1 VAQGDGEESMNDI
14 LRVDRLSQ
22 RFGGLHALKEVS
34 FDVIEGEILG
44 IIGPNGAG
52 KSTLFNAIVGVVP
65 PVSGHVWFKDED
77 LVGVPPHEVMAK
89 GVAKTSQSVQV
100 FDEMTVLD
108 NVAVAALLA
117 NDTIKSAR
125 EAARGEL
132 EFWGLQSYADVAAQD
147 LTLAQRSTL
156 ELARAMMLHPAVLL
170 VDEVMAG
177 LNEVEVD
184 QMLDRMMQ
192 ANRERSVTLIV
203 IEHNMRA
210 LMRISHRILALDYG
224 AVIALGEPAEVSK
237 NQRVVDAYLGVE

>member
-1 VAQGDGEESMNDI
+1 MNPI
-14 LRVDRLSQ
+14 LKIEGLSQ
-22 RFGGLHALKEVS
+22 QFGGLRALKDAS
-34 FDVIEGEILG
+34 FDLIDGEILG

-52 KSTLFNAIVGVVP
+52 KSTLFNAMVGVVP
-65 PVSGHVWFKDED
+65 PVAGHVWFKDED
-77 LVGVPPHEVMAK
+77 LVGVPAHEVMAK

-108 NVAVAALLA
+108 NVAVAALL
-117 NDTIKSAR
+117 KSASLKASR
-125 EAARGEL
+125 AAAHEEL
-132 EFWGLQSYADVAAQD
+132 GFWGLEPFADTVAQD

-156 ELARAMMLHPAVLL
+156 ELARAMMLQPAVLL

-184 QMLDRMMQ
+184 QMLDRMML
-192 ANRERSVTLIV
+192 ANKERAVTLMV

-224 AVIALGEPAEVSK
+224 AVIALGAPGEVSK
-237 NQRVVDAYLGVE
+237 NQRVIDAYLGVE